1 MKAFLFIIV
10 FLLALVA
17 SAHAGEHISSSH
29 GYSATEGKS
38 FAQEYIPLSDLLV
51 KVKNSESATQYKSQ
65 ISQEIARLKTTQ
77 ISGGQEYEALSAE
90 EKKAFVKKFQNNN
103 QHCGAVTQ
111 VMQERTRILL
121 NPKLSKIL
129 GSTIKDIP

>member
-10 FLLALVA
+10 FLLALVVP
-17 SAHAGEHISSSH
+17 AHAGEHISSSH

-38 FAQEYIPLSDLLV
+38 FAQEF